1 MNLEQRLK
9 LQLVVLI
16 LLIFVN
22 ARLSDAETSGEYLQK
37 VMIELQELNVPS
49 SSATLQD
56 RLSNRNYQHANYQAD
71 HSQDNIYPKFGISS
85 AQQDT
90 KYEDIQKR
98 IASVPN
104 GDKIHPATNIVQY
117 YAVCKA

>member
-1 MNLEQRLK
+1 
-9 LQLVVLI
+9 
-16 LLIFVN
+16 VN

-49 SSATLQD
+49 NSATLQNQ
-56 RLSNRNYQHANYQAD
+56 LSNRNYQHADYQDD
-71 HSQDNIYPKFGISS
+71 HSQNNIYSKFGISS

-98 IASVPN
+98 IASVSHR
-104 GDKIHPATNIVQY
+104 DKIHPATNIVQY
-117 YAVCKA
+117 YAVSKA